1 MSDELQRILLML
13 SQQEALSLSAL
24 AVTMA
29 VALGCGL
36 AIYLVYRNFY
46 RGVIYSENFA
56 VLLILVCGV
65 TAFIIATIGTNIV
78 LTLGMVGALSIVR
91 FRAPIKDPLDVGFL
105 YWGIAAGL
113 ASGAR
118 LYTVAL
124 FGTALVGLAY
134 IGMTLVRKDQRIYLL
149 ILHYAQSNEEEVA
162 KQLRPLKAKLKNR
175 SSTAGHTE
183 LTLEIK
189 IRDGKTDFL
198 EQLTKSGCV
207 DQASLVEYDGNYA

>member
-134 IGMTLVRKDQRIYLL
+134 IGMTLVRKDKRIYLL

>member
-1 MSDELQRILLML
+1 ML

-134 IGMTLVRKDQRIYLL
+134 IGMTLVRKDKRIYLL